1 MHRSIS
7 HVTSRTDFGGRGKTG
22 AQFRFL
28 YRNWCSTIAIP
39 PMIRAGPI
47 LGERGLYRLHHWLTD
62 GKNVLVVGG
71 GDANIAFINGNCI
84 GDVAGTQFTC
94 FTSSTSTTVQI
105 LTQKA
110 HAGPNGGFS
119 LEAERVR
126 TLLPPPSSLMP
137 SSSSSSSSSPPFF
150 ILGASVV

>member
-1 MHRSIS
+1 
-7 HVTSRTDFGGRGKTG
+7 
-22 AQFRFL
+22 
-28 YRNWCSTIAIP
+28 
-39 PMIRAGPI
+39 MIRAGPI

-84 GDVAGTQFTC
+84 GDVAGTQFTY
-94 FTSSTSTTVQI
+94 FTSTTVKI
-105 LTQKA
+105 LMQKA

-126 TLLPPPSSLMP
+126 TFIPHP
-137 SSSSSSSSSPPFF
+137 SSSSSSSSPPFF
-150 ILGASVV
+150 MLGACVV